1 MLRRVLQYVGALAGQ
16 KFGRAFCPAW
26 IGTVSRKFLPVC
38 YGAHTGNAEEYFQGG
53 PDSPGSL
60 WRIRAWICKSML
72 LPHGREILP
81 DIQTNVRLHASSE
94 KACFVEL
101 TERSDSFRC
110 CYGDTSCMGGGLFRT
125 APHYEERS
133 SPHQETEAWPQ
144 HGTRTIRVPIRSK
157 TELQE
162 ILPPDALRHGRSQA
176 VVRRRRGEVISYAC
190 LLCELSAIVKETD
203 GVRLS
208 VPSLLKLIVLK
219 TIFNVNRFFI
229 FFCTKKIFFR
239 PDFTLFFAK
248 AITYNWSGTGRKRP
262 IYYMIAHSARPCT
275 HTYTFFPNRRG
286 HA

>member
-26 IGTVSRKFLPVC
+26 TGAVSREIFASMLWRTYWQCGGVLP
-38 YGAHTGNAEEYFQGG
+38 GG

-81 DIQTNVRLHASSE
+81 DIQTNARLHASSE
-94 KACFVEL
+94 KACFVEP

-110 CYGDTSCMGGGLFRT
+110 CYGDTSCMGGAFRT
-125 APHYEERS
+125 APHYEGRS

-157 TELQE
+157 AELRE

-176 VVRRRRGEVISYAC
+176 VVRRRRGGGHIVC
-190 LLCELSAIVKETD
+190 LLAL
-203 GVRLS
+203 R
-208 VPSLLKLIVLK
+208 
-219 TIFNVNRFFI
+219 
-229 FFCTKKIFFR
+229 
-239 PDFTLFFAK
+239 TLCDCQR
-248 AITYNWSGTGRKRP
+248 N
-262 IYYMIAHSARPCT
+262 
-275 HTYTFFPNRRG
+275 
-286 HA
+286 